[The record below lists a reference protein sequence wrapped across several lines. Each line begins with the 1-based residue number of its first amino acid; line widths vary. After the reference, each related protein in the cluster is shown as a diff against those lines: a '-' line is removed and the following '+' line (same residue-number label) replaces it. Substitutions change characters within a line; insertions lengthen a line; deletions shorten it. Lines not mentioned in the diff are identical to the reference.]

1 MTDLLEVKL
10 KRGESVHKALPVQ
23 VKCGVFAFKVPDKL
37 AGHEARSEK
46 EI

>member
-10 KRGESVHKALPVQ
+10 KRGESVHKALSVQ
-23 VKCGVFAFKVPDKL
+23 VKCGVCEFKVPEEV